1 MKADYLK
8 ENGTNIFISI
18 IVGILLFYA
27 QPLLKLFGDRIVDLL
42 INISSSFSKYYYLSV
57 SQYNGNSLD
66 WINNYLLIL
75 FLTFG
80 LIFGIQYFSNTLG
93 DLIKKIENIFK
104 EVTNEQEPAKEV
116 KNEKEDLNNILN
128 DLKVKIEK
136 YKKNRKK
143 MIFALILMSSFLL
156 IFFYGNLV
164 FTTSINNKNRIFDRQ
179 ITILTPIVEKHK
191 LDLLRAE
198 WAQMTNRDDFNRIN
212 LEISLLLE
220 TDKK

>member
-1 MKADYLK
+1 MKANYIK
-8 ENGTNIFISI
+8 ENGKNIFISL

-27 QPLLKLFGDRIVDLL
+27 QPLLNLFGDKIVNSL
-42 INISSSFSKYYYLSV
+42 IDISSSFSNYYYSNV

-80 LIFGIQYFSNTLG
+80 LILGIQYFSDTLEEM
-93 DLIKKIENIFK
+93 IKKIEKTLK
-104 EVTNEQEPAKEV
+104 EITNEQLPAKEA
-116 KNEKEDLNNILN
+116 KNEKEDYKDILN
-128 DLKVKIEK
+128 EIKVRIEK

-143 MIFALILMSSFLL
+143 MILTLILLSSLL
-156 IFFYGNLV
+156 LMFFYGNL
-164 FTTSINNKNRIFDRQ
+164 FLTTSINNKNRIFDRQ

-198 WAQMTNRDDFNRIN
+198 WAQMTNIDDYNKIN
-212 LEISLLLE
+212 LEISILLK
-220 TDKK
+220 TK